1 MKTIPVQLK
10 KVIDT
15 SYDITVGT
23 GLLARMPKILKKEHP
38 ASSYVIIADTNTAKY
53 FGTALCTSLMKAG
66 CRALLLTVPAGEASK
81 SQKQKTKL
89 EEAML
94 KAGVDRKGIVLA
106 LGGGVVGDLAG
117 FVAST
122 YMRGILYIQLPTT
135 TLAMLDSA
143 IGGKTGINSSCGKN
157 LIGTFHQPRAVYA
170 DIDTLTSLPDAEFR
184 GGLTEAVKMCIT
196 SDEESF
202 RVIEKKLDAVLAKDT
217 RALEEVITRAVRIK
231 ARVVAFDERENGERM
246 ILNFGHT
253 IGHAL
258 EKLSKYTISHG
269 EAVAAGIVVE
279 TKLAYI
285 LGRVSAEDV
294 HAIHKSLERL
304 GLKTLRV
311 IRKFA
316 PKAVV
321 QATTNDKKSVGGHA
335 RYVIVTSIGE
345 VSRKSGHC
353 VEYVGEKEVEQALEE
368 SAKKVS

>member
-15 SYDITVGT
+15 SYGITVGS
-23 GLLARMPKILKKEHP
+23 GLLLRLPSILKKEHP
-38 ASSYVIIADTNTAKY
+38 ASSYVIIADTHTAKL
-53 FGTALCTSLMKAG
+53 FGVSLRTALTKAG
-66 CRALLLTVPAGEASK
+66 SNARLLTVPAGEASK

-94 KAGVDRKGIVLA
+94 KAGVDRKGMVLA

-122 YMRGILYIQLPTT
+122 YMRGIPYIQLPTT

-143 IGGKTGINSSCGKN
+143 IGGKTGINTAHGKN
-157 LIGTFHQPRAVYA
+157 LLGTFHQPRAVYA
-170 DIDTLTSLPDAEFR
+170 DVDTLVSLPDKAFR
-184 GGLTEAVKMCIT
+184 GGLTEALKMCIT

-202 RVIEKKLDAVLAKDT
+202 KVFEKRLSAVLAKET
-217 RALEEVITRAVRIK
+217 KALEEVIARTTRIK
-231 ARVVAFDERENGERM
+231 AQVVALDEREDGERM

-253 IGHAL
+253 IGHAF
-258 EKLSKYTISHG
+258 EKLSNYTISHG

-285 LGRVSAEDV
+285 LGRVSSDDAR
-294 HAIHKSLERL
+294 AIQNTLNRL
-304 GLKTLRV
+304 GLKTTPI

-321 QATTNDKKSVGGHA
+321 QATVNDKKSVGGHA

-345 VSRKSGHC
+345 VSRKSGQC
-353 VEYVGEKEVEQALEE
+353 VERVGEKEVEQALEE
-368 SAKKVS
+368 AGKKTV